1 MFGESQT
8 SPAKSGTSRP
18 ILPFIGKR
26 FLIKVTVKKIACLS
40 VASLRF
46 LGDRLL
52 EISGEIRNL
61 IQGNSLYIKKLAI
74 SKLLCPHSA
83 LGAARGCSGKGDWGN
98 PVRDPAE
105 GPLGFPQIRR
115 GHVNDLDY
123 Y

>member
-8 SPAKSGTSRP
+8 SLVQIRTSKL

-46 LGDRLL
+46 LGDRRL

-61 IQGNSLYIKKLAI
+61 IQGNSPYIKKLAEKASFCI
-74 SKLLCPHSA
+74 RTPH
-83 LGAARGCSGKGDWGN
+83 K
-98 PVRDPAE
+98 E
-105 GPLGFPQIRR
+105 PLGGVGLHKPTGYFRI
-115 GHVNDLDY
+115 
-123 Y
+123 